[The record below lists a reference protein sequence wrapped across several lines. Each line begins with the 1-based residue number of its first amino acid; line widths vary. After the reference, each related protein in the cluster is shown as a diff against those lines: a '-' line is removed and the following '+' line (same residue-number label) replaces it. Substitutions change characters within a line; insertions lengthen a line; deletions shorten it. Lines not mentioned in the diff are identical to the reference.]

1 MKKILVLLLFL
12 IFTLPVFGKNTILIL
27 GDSLSASYGIGT
39 QEGWVNL
46 LRKKIKDEKLDYRV
60 INSSASGDTTSN
72 GLERL
77 PSEIKRYQP
86 SILIIELGGNDGLRG
101 LQPSLIKRNL
111 QAIIT
116 LGQQANSKILLLA
129 TRLPP
134 NYGPVYINQF
144 QKIYRELAVENNI
157 LLIPNFL
164 KNVDEIT
171 ALMQPDRL
179 HPKQEAQQII
189 LNNVWEGLSKL
200 VNEN

>member
-1 MKKILVLLLFL
+1 MLFL
-12 IFTLPVFGKNTILIL
+12 IFTLPVFAKNTILIL
-27 GDSLSASYGIGT
+27 GDSLSASYGIGV
-39 QEGWVNL
+39 QQGWVNL

-60 INSSASGDTTSN
+60 INSSTSGDTTSN
-72 GLERL
+72 GLSRL

-101 LQPSLIKRNL
+101 LQPSLIKKNL
-111 QAIIT
+111 QAMIT

-134 NYGPVYINQF
+134 NYGPIYINQF
-144 QKIYRELAVENNI
+144 QKLYRELAVENNI

-164 KNVDEIT
+164 QNVDEIA

-179 HPKQEAQQII
+179 HPNQEAQHII

-200 VNEN
+200 VSEN